1 MNNQYLC
8 RCGMQRCDQKYIE
21 VFEIFM
27 DWANSDDLEK
37 DWKRYRWFG
46 TFHDGDKFGFWMDWA
61 TTSIPAFST
70 YKSTVYLYYI
80 GVEARIVFKDM
91 TGKSHH
97 FDKVY
102 EIDWDTQ
109 EQANIDLNSMVRD
122 MIASHLKRKDERV
135 KTLQKAEIELDNSDD
150 GIEDEVQSNSNSV
163 SEIMRKR
170 KKLDC
175 KEEEDEKE
183 KEEAEE
189 NPKKK
194 RKLNDNN
201 NNKKKDLIIVG
212 NESSD
217 SIVRSG
223 SRSKCNDKTN
233 DNNSMKLP
241 FLPKSFSPIKCNDNK
256 CKTKCKTKSDQS
268 IGYKMRGVS
277 YEEKATEFPSVLDE
291 INKNKHKRNV
301 CMYIYYPLF

>member
-8 RCGMQRCDQKYIE
+8 RCGIQRCDQKYIE

-70 YKSTVYLYYI
+70 YKSTVYLYFI

-109 EQANIDLNSMVRD
+109 EQANIDLNSMVKD
-122 MIASHLKRKDERV
+122 MIASYSKRNNKN
-135 KTLQKAEIELDNSDD
+135 KTKTEIEKKRRKNVDIDGGDGDGDVADDNDNDKVEIELDNSDD

-175 KEEEDEKE
+175 KEEEDE
-183 KEEAEE
+183 
-189 NPKKK
+189 
-194 RKLNDNN
+194 LS
-201 NNKKKDLIIVG
+201 LIHIS
-212 NESSD
+212 EPT
-217 SIVRSG
+217 RQ
-223 SRSKCNDKTN
+223 
-233 DNNSMKLP
+233 P
-241 FLPKSFSPIKCNDNK
+241 
-256 CKTKCKTKSDQS
+256 
-268 IGYKMRGVS
+268 
-277 YEEKATEFPSVLDE
+277 
-291 INKNKHKRNV
+291 
-301 CMYIYYPLF
+301 